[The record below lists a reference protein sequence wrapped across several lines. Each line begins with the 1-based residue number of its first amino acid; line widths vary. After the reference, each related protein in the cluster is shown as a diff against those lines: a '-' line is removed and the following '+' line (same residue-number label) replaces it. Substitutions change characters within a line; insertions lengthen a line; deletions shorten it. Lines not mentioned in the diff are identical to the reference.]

1 MCIIVHGIFK
11 FFSPWGSKE
20 PAFAWPSVSVL
31 GASFFKLPN
40 TRSNSKSWSNID
52 RLFIRF
58 VILDSFA
65 KNSKLW
71 HMINKITYVAFI
83 VLLLNRGGCSA
94 SKGKSNIFQGSPCG
108 SCYWNGKPKEAS
120 YQKKPISPVRDWK
133 KGVIYRPPIKHQRV

>member
-1 MCIIVHGIFK
+1 MCLIRISETFILNKLKLVL
-11 FFSPWGSKE
+11 
-20 PAFAWPSVSVL
+20 SVKAKGKMWIL
-31 GASFFKLPN
+31 FC
-40 TRSNSKSWSNID
+40 
-52 RLFIRF
+52 RLFTWMF
-58 VILDSFA
+58 FA

-83 VLLLNRGGCSA
+83 VLLLNQGGGSA

-133 KGVIYRPPIKHQRV
+133 TGVIYRPPIKHQRVWNEAPPPFGGRWSIIK